1 MLKCVLMLMVMLMV
15 MLSWVG
21 TGGDGPLFVFLL
33 IDWPPASPVV
43 MSKASTRRVQNAP
56 ASAQLNG
63 SHQLFLQH
71 GSEESAGTDSDQNGC
86 ELYTVLFS
94 CLRYIRAHKVTSRN
108 GFVADN

>member
-15 MLSWVG
+15 MLSWFGRG
-21 TGGDGPLFVFLL
+21 TLFVFLL
-33 IDWPPASPVV
+33 MDWPPASPVV

-71 GSEESAGTDSDQNGC
+71 GNEESSGTDSDQNGC
-86 ELYTVLFS
+86 ELYTVMFS
-94 CLRYIRAHKVTSRN
+94 CLRYI
-108 GFVADN
+108 

>member
-15 MLSWVG
+15 MLSWF
-21 TGGDGPLFVFLL
+21 GPAR
-33 IDWPPASPVV
+33 IVV
-43 MSKASTRRVQNAP
+43 MAKASTRRVQNAP
-56 ASAQLNG
+56 ASAQLSG

-94 CLRYIRAHKVTSRN
+94 CLRCI
-108 GFVADN
+108 